1 MVRTSSSTTSRI
13 GLGSPVVS
21 DLMIA
26 QSVVLP
32 WPFSEKTR
40 FLERC
45 KLLTRWAFE
54 YFDET
59 GPGALYS
66 GSSSGGW
73 EAVAVSG
80 ADRSDALAIRI
91 LSASFLE
98 TEKIAFSAL
107 EKRSKATSPSRSSGL
122 LFIVFIVFRQK
133 FI

>member
-1 MVRTSSSTTSRI
+1 MRGAARK
-13 GLGSPVVS
+13 G
-21 DLMIA
+21 
-26 QSVVLP
+26 
-32 WPFSEKTR
+32 
-40 FLERC
+40 
-45 KLLTRWAFE
+45 
-54 YFDET
+54 
-59 GPGALYS
+59 GPYRE
-66 GSSSGGW
+66 GW

-107 EKRSKATSPSRSSGL
+107 EKRSKAASPSRSSGL